1 MVQVRQ
7 GKASGGSSSTNSPEV
22 EQRGELK
29 KAPGEKGGEWSSPK
43 VTRNSP
49 MGTGNSPKVTGSLP
63 KSTGNSPKG
72 EWNSPREEK
81 EECNSPMGK
90 RNSPEGKC
98 KSPKKTWN
106 SPAEEDRDEWDS
118 LVQHM
123 DRKTISLKILMP
135 PRPEEKKKTK
145 LRRDVKR

>member
-29 KAPGEKGGEWSSPK
+29 KAPGEKGGKWSSPK

-49 MGTGNSPKVTGSLP
+49 KGTGNSPKGTR
-63 KSTGNSPKG
+63 NSPNG

-81 EECNSPMGK
+81 EECNSPKGR

-106 SPAEEDRDEWDS
+106 SAAKEDRDEWDS

-123 DRKTISLKILMP
+123 DRKTISLKISVS

>member
-29 KAPGEKGGEWSSPK
+29 APGEKWSSPK
-43 VTRNSP
+43 SMGNSP
-49 MGTGNSPKVTGSLP
+49 KGTGNSPKGTR
-63 KSTGNSPKG
+63 NSPNG

-81 EECNSPMGK
+81 EECNSPKGR